1 MLKINSSNTKLV
13 THDIYDIVDIFDNV
27 NDKKDLQGIN
37 SWGIIF
43 NSTPEIIEKI
53 ERSMYETCPITS
65 NFMAWE
71 YGEVRV
77 CHAATR
83 SLSSLPPFNV
93 SIFDIAKYIPTNS
106 LDSYYIGDGRF
117 LIIRIAMSSDAIC
130 EVSASIAKRSTVT
143 FLFEQNYG
151 IHMKMK
157 DEDFITLFD
166 NIVKNNKAINCPTN
180 LMYERIH
187 KSLAYSCIPMKFDKS
202 KLKELEYL
210 NF

>member
-13 THDIYDIVDIFDNV
+13 THDIYDVVDIFDNI
-27 NDKKDLQGIN
+27 NDGKDLRGLN
-37 SWGIIF
+37 SWGMIF
-43 NSTPEIIEKI
+43 NSTPEIMEKI
-53 ERSMYETCPITS
+53 EHSMYEMCPITS

-83 SLSSLPPFNV
+83 SLASLSPIDV
-93 SIFDIAKYIPTNS
+93 SIFDIAKHLPNR
-106 LDSYYIGDGRF
+106 LNMYYRGDDKF
-117 LIIRIAMSSDAIC
+117 LLIRIAMSSDAIC

-151 IHMKMK
+151 IHMRMK

-166 NIVKNNKAINCPTN
+166 NIVKNNKAVNCPTN
-180 LMYERIH
+180 LAYERIH
-187 KSLAYSCIPMKFDKS
+187 KDLAYSCIPIKFDKS